1 MKNRLG
7 SWMIVASLLLVA
19 LAALPVAQAQRRNF
33 NGPSKYLYLGTV
45 SLKPGSMGRFTSLE
59 QARIAELRGAKDSR
73 YFFTMEQIT
82 GSNMLIS
89 LAGFDSFADLQ
100 KAHDQIYA
108 NAQLA
113 EKLED
118 NGTTRGALIREVHDS
133 IYMFRKDLSLHS
145 DQSLE
150 DMRFMR
156 MSVIEVK
163 PGHNADLENIAKAEV
178 KAQGS
183 NADVHWAVFEK
194 IYGQGSG
201 RVYLLVTPM
210 KSLSEVDTMI
220 ANRQKS
226 REMVGEGL
234 RHLVMSVEGKS
245 ISMSESDL
253 FAFAPKISY
262 VPDSWLKASPDFWG
276 KK

>member
-1 MKNRLG
+1 MKDRLG
-7 SWMIVASLLLVA
+7 SLMFVASLMLVA
-19 LAALPVAQAQRRNF
+19 LAAVPLAQAQRQSF
-33 NGPSKYLYLGTV
+33 NGPSKYLYLSTV

-59 QARIAELRGAKDSR
+59 QARVAELRAAKDSR

-89 LAGFDSFADLQ
+89 LAGFDSFAALQ
-100 KAHDQIYA
+100 KAHDQVHA
-108 NAQLA
+108 NAALVS
-113 EKLED
+113 KLQD
-118 NGTTRGALIREVHDS
+118 DSITRGALVREVHDS

-145 DQSLE
+145 EQSLQ

-156 MSVIEVK
+156 IAMIEVK
-163 PGHNADLENIAKAEV
+163 PGHNSDLESIAKAEA
-178 KAQGS
+178 KAQDS
-183 NADVHWAVFEK
+183 NADAHWAVFEK

-201 RVYLLVTPM
+201 RVYLVATPM

-220 ANRQKS
+220 ANRQKT

-234 RHLVMSVEGKS
+234 TDLVMSMEGRS
-245 ISMSESDL
+245 VSMSESDL
-253 FAFAPKISY
+253 FAFAPKLSY
-262 VPDSWLKASPDFWG
+262 VPDSWLTESPDFWG